1 MKRVDLANYIVIIG
15 LILFFA
21 LLIWS
26 HYLNGPVVEG
36 AIQRPSIRRPV
47 KDSTV
52 NDPSPSNPS
61 ITSGEDIQLP
71 AKPSGEDMPASTTT
85 IPSSTTT
92 APSSTTTI
100 PSSTSSDVQTLTIT
114 PEQQTKINSINE
126 QVGAIA
132 KRIVDIMGRVPA
144 SISDIS
150 IGSISDIPYNEKTK
164 ANNKANID
172 ISMNLNVVPIKN
184 KNNILSEI
192 FEDFH
197 NQFPDLEI
205 KTGKWNLNIK
215 IPRGPKGKKGEKGDP
230 GADGAQGAIGMEGDQ
245 GPRGERGA

>member
-26 HYLNGPVVEG
+26 HYWDGPVVEG

-71 AKPSGEDMPASTTT
+71 AKPSGEDIPASTTT
-85 IPSSTTT
+85 IP
-92 APSSTTTI
+92 A
-100 PSSTSSDVQTLTIT
+100 STSSDVQTLTIT